1 MSIGWLFFI
10 IFFLSLLL
18 TKVVISTLQKS
29 KLFLDLKEEKKPQK
43 LHVYSVP
50 RGGWISILT
59 SFGLGVVLT
68 KSFLGIKFLISYLP
82 LLVCGIWEDYKRTSY
97 KIRFVFMFLSA
108 TLAVILLKSIV
119 WTVGFGY
126 LPSIVA
132 VAFSIFA
139 LVGAINAF
147 NIIDG
152 LNGLASGLGI
162 ISALT
167 YSVIS
172 KQLNLQELALLNL
185 IFIASVLGF
194 FVWNFPKGKIFLGDT
209 GSYFIG
215 FFIGVMSIL
224 IAGGYHSE
232 VSPWAAMVVMFYPV
246 WETLFSFW
254 RRIKEGKNPFEPDK
268 KHLHHLL
275 YFYFGKSHFKA
286 VSLILISQAVVDLLA
301 VIFKSETYILIGLFI
316 FFALLYIL
324 VYKILE
330 IKLRFNNP

>member
-1 MSIGWLFFI
+1 
-10 IFFLSLLL
+10 
-18 TKVVISTLQKS
+18 
-29 KLFLDLKEEKKPQK
+29 
-43 LHVYSVP
+43 
-50 RGGWISILT
+50 
-59 SFGLGVVLT
+59 
-68 KSFLGIKFLISYLP
+68 
-82 LLVCGIWEDYKRTSY
+82 
-97 KIRFVFMFLSA
+97 MFLSA
-108 TLAVILLKSIV
+108 ILAVVLLKSIV

-126 LPSIVA
+126 LPPLVA

-167 YSVIS
+167 YFVIS
-172 KQLNLQELALLNL
+172 KQLNLQEVALLNL

-224 IAGGYHSE
+224 IAGGYHSQ
-232 VSPWAAMVVMFYPV
+232 VSPWVAMLVMFYPV

-286 VSLILISQAVVDLLA
+286 VSLILISQAVADLL
-301 VIFKSETYILIGLFI
+301 VIKFKSETYILIGLFI
-316 FFALLYIL
+316 LFALLYIL

-330 IKLRFNNP
+330 KKLRLDNP